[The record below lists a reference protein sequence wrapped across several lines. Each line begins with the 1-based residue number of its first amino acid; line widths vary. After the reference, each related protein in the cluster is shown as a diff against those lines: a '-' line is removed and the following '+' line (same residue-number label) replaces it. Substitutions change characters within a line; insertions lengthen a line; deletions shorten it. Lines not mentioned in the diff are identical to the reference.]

1 LEMIIAWI
9 VFVIGSICTFVWL
22 SSNLFDSKE
31 EIKQRK
37 SFLNF
42 WIWLIITSCSA
53 QYIWG

>member
-1 LEMIIAWI
+1 MIIAWI